1 MRKNVLVSLLAVTSA
16 STMPAW
22 ANADVD
28 QIKTDAATDWD
39 GASDLEIES
48 GLIVSP
54 SGATI
59 TQTIKELYPGTYTLT
74 AETNEN
80 AKILIDGKE
89 LAADGQFKIDAVKD
103 VTISIESKDGSQYKV
118 GGFKLTLVY
127 NFANAKKVLT
137 SMLSEAT
144 SKIYTGD
151 KAGQDLLQKASS
163 IAAKVSAIDDDKE
176 DSYAN
181 YIEYGLYA
189 ETLEESAIYQEIAK
203 FSTDVDAQ
211 ANNSSAYAEAVT
223 NDNSV
228 YNVQKAA
235 LAAAKAAVDAITDAD
250 EKAYVEAMTKDAY
263 GNISDLIED
272 YKTRAVAAYN
282 EGSAGIEFSAEKNAD
297 FVKDVTERL
306 NGYSAAITS
315 AQADHAAYV
324 EVNDAITK
332 VKGDYTKSQQE
343 IYNSLQG
350 DETHPDV
357 YEALRTEAQTKLNA
371 VYVNIMAV
379 EKANGT
385 AENHVGAAAA
395 KDDNLAKL
403 DEYTASIT
411 DLKTYYVDKANVL
424 KDAYTKAQTE
434 LKGLQD
440 RIDALKKTPGVG
452 DNAEFAET
460 INGIQDSIDEFSSTI
475 EADNKDNT
483 IDSKNYSETVR
494 KISTA
499 IDDLTSGS
507 QGAVD
512 NYNAWVA
519 VTELL
524 KGKQG
529 EFDEAKKA
537 VNALASTD
545 KKYVV
550 SGKYAAEETAIQ
562 NSIADLTKGADDA
575 LEDRKCVE
583 YQTENAAA
591 INAISAT
598 VDAYQQAAEAA
609 LAAYETIVTEVAK
622 YNEAIA
628 ELEEKVTN
636 RSVYVYAES
645 TDQKKVTYGDK
656 IDGFKATVNDITG
669 AKDEA
674 LKLAGKEHSDAL
686 IAAEGKTEGVTIV
699 ADAAAL
705 VDSYDPDKAE
715 YDKNVVTEA
724 VGKLTAQA
732 TALVDDAVDKLE
744 KFEDWST
751 DSLGLRW
758 EKEIKAEKDYVDKQ
772 IVDQRTAIAGA
783 TDTAKTDAAAAM
795 AVLAN
800 VNSALVEINDTID
813 KLIVKAKNIKAEVA
827 ANKTAKTDA
836 DKVINGIE
844 TQLLG
849 NRATIKGVV
858 ELNEDAL
865 RADEF
870 KTLVDELSD
879 KIEEQRKAV
888 NDAYT
893 SETLVAAWADSED
906 EEGNKVEGIESKL
919 NAISA
924 DVEAARE
931 AAQASTANYKAYTEM
946 SKEITRLKGLITTE
960 KAKVVEL
967 GDLGAAQTYYD
978 DLLDVTYTG
987 DLDKLQDGADNAYS
1001 EEGKR
1006 DCENFY
1012 NSKKATLKLYETNI
1026 TKVASDA
1033 KANKENYDNQ
1043 TAKHTTVSDSWSKV
1057 YYRIST
1063 SDQTSEVQGYLNRL
1077 TEQQTLLNGVNN
1089 LIDESYATGKS
1100 VDKNDEIIES
1110 LNNISAKIE
1119 EINQEQ
1125 LGGYY
1130 GAVAKDNAERYLA
1143 FTEAVEKARAD
1154 YNDAI
1159 ILIADFSALTN
1170 SDLAEVAAKYIK
1182 PANEAMSGLLTDL
1195 RDFEKTVSTEYN
1207 DKYLGVAE
1215 PDLFDANES
1224 YKKKVETD
1232 YIGVIATALSTLDN
1246 EVSGKARELLSVKL
1260 ADAESKLNAAISSLN
1275 GYDQK
1280 VIEGS
1285 FTDVKKIIADAKN
1298 ASDEKYFALSAD
1310 KHLNALDTITD
1321 EVISAGQEDAAQRE
1335 YNTIIA
1341 AAEKQIAADKE
1352 TLAGYKYEGVE
1363 NDIEAYDGAVMY
1375 YGFAKQHAEDNAG
1388 NLFGNNLDIIKATLD
1403 AYKTEAKRICD
1414 SAKAKNDNFNAE
1426 QGAYGEM
1433 MQGVADLEKAHA
1445 EAAEFVD
1452 GYVITDDCGLTDAMS
1467 RIDELRTDIEN
1478 NLSAGTCA
1486 SYKED
1491 GYASDSLSVINK
1503 IKNVY
1508 TKANTVESERLTA
1521 EIEALKGE
1529 QNKAANAAQQRGDA
1543 AEIEK
1548 VDSYIDA
1555 IKELS
1560 DNLIDMEADPN
1571 FSALDEKDKQT
1582 KYLEFET
1589 RIATMRAEL
1598 AAYYNTNLETTTIE
1612 TLNSALAEVESKY
1625 NAEYEVLDGCHTN
1638 VKADY
1643 TEALAAVKTS
1653 IDDIRAEIAE
1663 YADAGSILF
1672 YEGKLSTGIAAVE
1685 TELAKLTQKIAD
1697 AQQPYDIDTQK
1708 YGDLKDELDKLDGAL
1723 ADIIEKAGDG
1733 KYEFVNIDEASI
1745 WNEDHLVSIK
1755 SIEDRIA
1762 SDREALDER
1771 TTLLTNNS
1779 KNANAETVGKDIVAF
1794 DKGITYTELY
1804 YRIESTDEKESGLR
1818 ALYNTVG
1825 NIITNSNYTKETGDK
1840 LKKDLSELDKSIK
1853 AISYYNNKAYDN
1865 FISKDIYGND
1875 LIDEDGNPV
1884 VMAIDYMTEA
1894 VPAVWERYGELTE
1907 LLNSLKADAEYY
1919 AYILGD
1925 VNRDGSVM
1933 VDDYT
1938 EILNHVLE
1946 IETIE
1951 EGSVKYL
1958 AADVNEDGNVNIG
1971 DITGVTNIIIGN
1983 SNTGLRAAARYA
1995 AQQGGA
2001 GNIEL
2006 ATESNGDVTRVAVK
2020 INGSAAYVGAQMDI
2034 KLPAGVTLLSA
2045 TSGSSEHNLYQNTL
2059 ADGTQ
2064 RVVVSSMQNS
2074 VLCTNGE
2081 AVVWLELAGK
2091 VDGNISIDN
2100 VFASDARG
2108 IAYSIDGTGNGTT
2121 GIDGLDANKSLK
2133 DKIYSVGGQMMK
2145 TLKKGVNI
2153 LRGSDGS
2160 TKKVLRK

>member
-28 QIKTDAATDWD
+28 QIKTDAATDWE

-54 SGATI
+54 SGATV
-59 TQTIKELYPGTYTLT
+59 TQNIGKLYPGTYTLT

-89 LAADGQFKIDAVKD
+89 LAANGQFKIDAVKD

-127 NFANAKKVLT
+127 NFADAKKVLT

-151 KAGQDLLQKASS
+151 DAGKALLQEASS
-163 IAAKVSAIDDDKE
+163 LATKVSAIGDDKE

-211 ANNSSAYAEAVT
+211 ANNSSAYAEAEK
-223 NDNSV
+223 V
-228 YNVQKAA
+228 YEAQKAA
-235 LAAAKAAVDAITDAD
+235 LATAKAAVDAIADAD
-250 EKAYVEAMTKDAY
+250 EKAYVEAMTKGAY
-263 GNISDLIED
+263 DSISSKIED
-272 YKTRAVAAYN
+272 YKNRADDAYEN
-282 EGSAGIEFSAEKNAD
+282 GRAGIEFSAEKNAA
-297 FVKDVTERL
+297 FVGEVEKLL
-306 NGYSAAITS
+306 NEYSAAIES

-324 EVNDAITK
+324 EVSEAISTIK
-332 VKGDYTKSQQE
+332 TLYTTSQQE

-357 YEALRTEAQTKLNA
+357 YEALRTEAQTELNA

-385 AENHVGAAAA
+385 ADNHVGAAVG
-395 KDDNLAKL
+395 KDTNLTKL
-403 DEYTASIT
+403 AECTTSINN
-411 DLKTYYVDKANVL
+411 LKDKYVTKANAL
-424 KDAYTKAQTE
+424 KDAYTDAKAE

-440 RIDALKKTPGVG
+440 RIDALKNTPGVG
-452 DNAEFAET
+452 DNAEFTGT
-460 INGIQDSIDEFSSTI
+460 IDEIQASIDDFSGTI
-475 EADNKDNT
+475 EADNNDNT
-483 IDSKNYSETVR
+483 IDSKNYSETVS

-499 IDDLTSGS
+499 IDELTSGS
-507 QGAVD
+507 QDAVD
-512 NYNAWVA
+512 NYNAWGA
-519 VTELL
+519 VTDLL
-524 KGKQG
+524 KDKQK
-529 EFDEAKKA
+529 EFDDAKKV
-537 VNALASTD
+537 VNALVSTD

-562 NSIADLTKGADDA
+562 KSIADLTAGADDA
-575 LEDRKCVE
+575 LKYGTCVE

-591 INAISAT
+591 INEISTTIA
-598 VDAYQQAAEAA
+598 AYQQAAEAA
-609 LAAYETIVTEVAK
+609 LDAYETIVAEVTK

-628 ELEEKVTN
+628 DLEEKVTN

-656 IDGFKATVNDITG
+656 IDGFKATVKNITG

-674 LKLAGKEHSDAL
+674 LELAGKEHSDAL
-686 IAAEGKTEGVTIV
+686 IAAAALTNDVNIV
-699 ADAAAL
+699 AEAAAL
-705 VDSYDPDKAE
+705 VDIYDADKTE

-744 KFEDWST
+744 NFEDWST

-783 TDTAKTDAAAAM
+783 TETAKTDAAAAM

-865 RADEF
+865 RVDEF
-870 KTLVDELSD
+870 TTLVDELSA

-906 EEGNKVEGIESKL
+906 EEGNKVDGIESKL

-924 DVEAARE
+924 DVETARE
-931 AAQASTANYKAYTEM
+931 AAQSSTANYKAYTEM

-960 KAKVVEL
+960 KAKVGEL

-1077 TEQQTLLNGVNN
+1077 TEQQTLLNGVTN

-1110 LNNISAKIE
+1110 LKNISAEIDK
-1119 EINQEQ
+1119 INQEQ

-1143 FTEAVEKARAD
+1143 FTEAVAKARAD
-1154 YNDAI
+1154 YNNAI

-1170 SDLAEVAAKYIK
+1170 SDLAKVAADYIK

-1207 DKYLGVAE
+1207 KYLETAE

-1246 EVSGKARELLSVKL
+1246 EVSGKARELLNVKL
-1260 ADAESKLNAAISSLN
+1260 ADAEGKLNAAIASLA

-1310 KHLNALDTITD
+1310 KHLNALDTVTD

-1363 NDIEAYDGAVMY
+1363 NDIKAYDGAVMY

-1414 SAKAKNDNFNAE
+1414 AAKAKNDNFNAE

-1467 RIDELRTDIEN
+1467 RIDELRTAIEN

-1508 TKANTVESERLTA
+1508 TKANTAESERLTA

-1560 DNLIDMEADPN
+1560 VNLIDMEADPN
-1571 FSALDEKDKQT
+1571 FSALDAKDKQRE
-1582 KYLEFET
+1582 YLEFET
-1589 RIATMRAEL
+1589 RIATMRSEL
-1598 AAYYNTNLETTTIE
+1598 AAYYNANLETTTIE

-1625 NAEYEVLDGCHTN
+1625 NAEYEVLNGCHTN

-1663 YADAGSILF
+1663 YAEAGSILF

-1685 TELAKLTQKIAD
+1685 TELAKLTQEITD
-1697 AQQPYDIDTQK
+1697 AQTPYTINDAK
-1708 YGDLKDELDKLDGAL
+1708 YVELKAELDSLEASL
-1723 ADIIEKAGDG
+1723 NAVVEKIS
-1733 KYEFVNIDEASI
+1733 KYEFFDIKQYQYYIEGVRSYINYDRQTLEEANGTFSLTESSENVN
-1745 WNEDHLVSIK
+1745 K
-1755 SIEDRIA
+1755 S
-1762 SDREALDER
+1762 
-1771 TTLLTNNS
+1771 
-1779 KNANAETVGKDIVAF
+1779 VV
-1794 DKGITYTELY
+1794 ELY
-1804 YRIESTDEKESGLR
+1804 IADLDKYATYYELEQRISNSVNESGLS
-1818 ALYNTVG
+1818 ALYDKVS
-1825 NIITNSNYTKETGDK
+1825 NIIANSKYTEETRNELTTERNRLSNLIAWLYNYNSEAYTGFVNY
-1840 LKKDLSELDKSIK
+1840 DL
-1853 AISYYNNKAYDN
+1853 
-1865 FISKDIYGND
+1865 
-1875 LIDEDGNPV
+1875 DGNPLFDAETELQGV
-1884 VMAIDYMTEA
+1884 SIDYMTEA
-1894 VPAVWERYGELTE
+1894 VPAVWERYGELAE
-1907 LLNSLKADAEYY
+1907 QLNSLKADAEGY

-2020 INGSAAYVGAQMDI
+2020 INGFAAYVGAQMDI

-2074 VLCTNGE
+2074 VLGTNGE

>member
-144 SKIYTGD
+144 SKIYTEDEAG
-151 KAGQDLLQKASS
+151 KALLQKASS
-163 IAAKVSAIDDDKE
+163 LATKVAAIADDKE
-176 DSYAN
+176 DSYAK

-189 ETLEESAIYQEIAK
+189 ETLEESAIYNEIAE

-211 ANNSSAYAEAVT
+211 ANNSSAYAEAEK
-223 NDNSV
+223 V
-228 YNVQKAA
+228 YEAQKAA
-235 LAAAKAAVDAITDAD
+235 LATAKAAVDAITDAKA
-250 EKAYVEAMTKDAY
+250 KAYVDAMTKGAY
-263 GNISDLIED
+263 GTISEKIET
-272 YKTRAVAAYN
+272 YKTEADAAYAK
-282 EGSAGIEFSAEKNAD
+282 GTAGKEFSAEKNAE
-297 FVKDVTERL
+297 FVGDVTDLLKE
-306 NGYSAAITS
+306 YSDAIES
-315 AQADHAAYV
+315 AKADHAAYV
-324 EVNDAITK
+324 EVSEAIATIK
-332 VKGDYTKSQQE
+332 TLYTTSQQE

-357 YEALRTEAQTKLNA
+357 YEALRTEAQTELNA

-385 AENHVGAAAA
+385 ADNHVGAAVG
-395 KDDNLAKL
+395 KDTNLTKL
-403 DEYTASIT
+403 AECTTSINN
-411 DLKTYYVDKANVL
+411 LKDKYVTKANAL
-424 KDAYTKAQTE
+424 KDAYTDAKAE

-440 RIDALKKTPGVG
+440 RLDALKNTPGVG
-452 DNAEFAET
+452 DNAKFTGT
-460 INGIQDSIDEFSSTI
+460 IDEIQASIDDFSGTI
-475 EADNKDNT
+475 EADNNDNT
-483 IDSKNYSETVR
+483 IDSKNYSETVS

-499 IDDLTSGS
+499 IDELTSGS

-512 NYNAWVA
+512 NYNAWGA
-519 VTELL
+519 VTDLL
-524 KGKQG
+524 KDKQK
-529 EFDEAKKA
+529 EFDDAKKV
-537 VNALASTD
+537 VNALVSTD

-562 NSIADLTKGADDA
+562 KSIADLTKGADEA
-575 LEDRKCVE
+575 LKYGTCVE
-583 YQTENAAA
+583 YQTENTAA

-609 LAAYETIVTEVAK
+609 LAAYETIVTKVAE

-656 IDGFKATVNDITG
+656 IDGFKATVKNITG

-674 LKLAGKEHSDAL
+674 LELAGKEHSDAL
-686 IAAEGKTEGVTIV
+686 IAAKNKTNDVTIV
-699 ADAAAL
+699 ADVAKL
-705 VDSYDPDKAE
+705 VGSYDKDKTT
-715 YDKNVVTEA
+715 YDEDVVDIALE
-724 VGKLTAQA
+724 KLLAQA
-732 TALVDDAVDKLE
+732 TGLVKGAYDIINAYS
-744 KFEDWST
+744 WSQ
-751 DSLGLRW
+751 DELGLSHGDINN
-758 EKEIKAEKDYVDKQ
+758 KKA
-772 IVDQRTAIAGA
+772 AIEAELREQESKIES
-783 TDTAKTDAAAAM
+783 AKTESDKAAAM
-795 AVLAN
+795 AVLTS
-800 VNSALVEINDTID
+800 VTTEVSKINTKIGE
-813 KLIVKAKNIKAEVA
+813 LINEADGVKAKVQ
-827 ANKTAKTDA
+827 ANKDAKTAA

-849 NRATIKGVV
+849 NRSTIKGVE

-870 KTLVDELSD
+870 TDMVNDLNGKIGELR
-879 KIEEQRKAV
+879 QAV

-906 EEGNKVEGIESKL
+906 EEGNKVEGLESKL

-960 KAKVVEL
+960 KAKVGEL

-1077 TEQQTLLNGVNN
+1077 TEQQTLLNGVTN

-1110 LNNISAKIE
+1110 LKNISAEIDK
-1119 EINQEQ
+1119 INQEQ

-1143 FTEAVEKARAD
+1143 FTEAVAKARAD
-1154 YNDAI
+1154 YNNAI

-1170 SDLAEVAAKYIK
+1170 SDLAKVAADYIK
-1182 PANEAMSGLLTDL
+1182 SANEAMSGLLTDL

-1207 DKYLGVAE
+1207 KYLETAE

-1246 EVSGKARELLSVKL
+1246 EVSGKARELLNVKL
-1260 ADAESKLNAAISSLN
+1260 ADAEGKLNAAIASLN

-1310 KHLNALDTITD
+1310 KHLNALDTVTD

-1363 NDIEAYDGAVMY
+1363 NDIKAYEEQAVIY
-1375 YGFAKQHAEDNAG
+1375 YGFAKERAEANIG
-1388 NLFGNNLDIIKATLD
+1388 NLFEHMTTIKAWLGV
-1403 AYKTEAKRICD
+1403 YKSTAESICN

-1445 EAAEFVD
+1445 EAAKFVD

-1467 RIDELRTDIEN
+1467 RIDELRTAIEN

-1491 GYASDSLSVINK
+1491 GYASDSLSVINN

-1508 TKANTVESERLTA
+1508 TKANTKESERLTA

-1560 DNLIDMEADPN
+1560 VNLIDMEADPN
-1571 FSALDEKDKQT
+1571 FSALDAKDKQRE
-1582 KYLEFET
+1582 YLEFET
-1589 RIATMRAEL
+1589 RIATMRSEL
-1598 AAYYNTNLETTTIE
+1598 AAYYNANLETTTIE

-1625 NAEYEVLDGCHTN
+1625 NAEYKVLNGCHTN

-1663 YADAGSILF
+1663 YAEAGSILF
-1672 YEGKLSTGIAAVE
+1672 YEGKLSTGIAAVDA
-1685 TELAKLTQKIAD
+1685 ELDKLTQDIAD
-1697 AQQPYDIDTQK
+1697 AQTPYTINDAK
-1708 YGDLKDELDKLDGAL
+1708 YVELKAELDSLEASL
-1723 ADIIEKAGDG
+1723 NAVVEKIS
-1733 KYEFVNIDEASI
+1733 KYEFFDIKQYQYYIEGVRSYINYDRQTLEEANGTFSLTESSENVN
-1745 WNEDHLVSIK
+1745 K
-1755 SIEDRIA
+1755 S
-1762 SDREALDER
+1762 
-1771 TTLLTNNS
+1771 
-1779 KNANAETVGKDIVAF
+1779 VV
-1794 DKGITYTELY
+1794 ELY
-1804 YRIESTDEKESGLR
+1804 IADLDKYATYYELEQRISNSVNESGLS
-1818 ALYNTVG
+1818 ALYDKVS
-1825 NIITNSNYTKETGDK
+1825 NIIANSKYTEETRNELTTERNRLSNLIAWLYNYNSEAYTGFV
-1840 LKKDLSELDKSIK
+1840 
-1853 AISYYNNKAYDN
+1853 Y
-1865 FISKDIYGND
+1865 ND
-1875 LIDEDGNPV
+1875 LDGNPLFDAETGIQGV
-1884 VMAIDYMTEA
+1884 AIDYMTEA
-1894 VPAVWERYGELTE
+1894 VPAVWERYGELAE
-1907 LLNSLKADAEYY
+1907 QLNSLKADAEGY

-1951 EGSVKYL
+1951 EGSMKYL

-2006 ATESNGDVTRVAVK
+2006 ATESDGDVTRVAVK

-2074 VLCTNGE
+2074 VLGTNGE

>member
-28 QIKTDAATDWD
+28 QIKTDAATDWE

-54 SGATI
+54 SGATV
-59 TQTIKELYPGTYTLT
+59 TQNIGKLYPGTYTLT

-89 LAADGQFKIDAVKD
+89 LAANGQFKIDAVKD

-127 NFANAKKVLT
+127 NFANAKSVLT

-144 SKIYTGD
+144 SKIYTEDEAG
-151 KAGQDLLQKASS
+151 KALLQKASS
-163 IAAKVSAIDDDKE
+163 LATKVAAIADDKE
-176 DSYAN
+176 DSYAK

-189 ETLEESAIYQEIAK
+189 ETLEESAIYNEIAE
-203 FSTDVDAQ
+203 FSKDVDAQ
-211 ANNSSAYAEAVT
+211 ANNSSAYAEAEK
-223 NDNSV
+223 V
-228 YNVQKAA
+228 YEAQKAA
-235 LAAAKAAVDAITDAD
+235 LATAKAAVDAITDAKA
-250 EKAYVEAMTKDAY
+250 KAYVDAMTKGAY
-263 GNISDLIED
+263 GTISEKIET
-272 YKTRAVAAYN
+272 YKTEADAAYAK
-282 EGSAGIEFSAEKNAD
+282 GTAGKEFSAEKNAE
-297 FVKDVTERL
+297 FVGDVTDLLKE
-306 NGYSAAITS
+306 YSDAIES
-315 AQADHAAYV
+315 AKADHAAYV
-324 EVNDAITK
+324 EVSEAIATIK
-332 VKGDYTKSQQE
+332 TLYTTSQQE

-371 VYVNIMAV
+371 IYVNIMAV

-385 AENHVGAAAA
+385 DENHVGAAAA

-411 DLKTYYVDKANVL
+411 DLKTYYVDKANAL
-424 KDAYTKAQTE
+424 KEAYTNAQAK

-440 RIDALKKTPGVG
+440 RIDALKNTPGVG
-452 DNAEFAET
+452 DNADFTET
-460 INGIQDSIDEFSSTI
+460 INEIQASIDAFSGTI

-483 IDSKNYSETVR
+483 IDSKNYSETVS

-499 IDDLTSGS
+499 IDELTSGS

-512 NYNAWVA
+512 NYNAWGA
-519 VTELL
+519 VTDLL
-524 KGKQG
+524 KDKQK
-529 EFDEAKKA
+529 EFDDAKKV
-537 VNALASTD
+537 VNALVSTD

-562 NSIADLTKGADDA
+562 KSIADLTKGADEA
-575 LEDRKCVE
+575 LKYGTCVE
-583 YQTENAAA
+583 YQTENTAA

-609 LAAYETIVTEVAK
+609 LAAYETIVTKVAE

-656 IDGFKATVNDITG
+656 IDGFKATVKNITG

-674 LKLAGKEHSDAL
+674 LELAGKEHSDAL
-686 IAAEGKTEGVTIV
+686 IAAKNKTNDVTIV
-699 ADAAAL
+699 ADVAKL
-705 VDSYDPDKAE
+705 VGSYDKDKTT
-715 YDKNVVTEA
+715 YDEDVVDIALE
-724 VGKLTAQA
+724 KLLAQA
-732 TALVDDAVDKLE
+732 TGLVKGAYDIINAYS
-744 KFEDWST
+744 WSQ
-751 DSLGLRW
+751 DELGLSHGDINN
-758 EKEIKAEKDYVDKQ
+758 KKA
-772 IVDQRTAIAGA
+772 AIEAELREQESKIES
-783 TDTAKTDAAAAM
+783 AKTESDKAAAM
-795 AVLAN
+795 AVLTS
-800 VNSALVEINDTID
+800 VTTEVSKINTKIGE
-813 KLIVKAKNIKAEVA
+813 LINEADGVKAKVQ
-827 ANKTAKTDA
+827 ANKDAKTAA

-849 NRATIKGVV
+849 NRSTIKGVE

-870 KTLVDELSD
+870 TDMVNDLNGKIGELR
-879 KIEEQRKAV
+879 QAV

-906 EEGNKVEGIESKL
+906 EEGNKVEGLESKL

-960 KAKVVEL
+960 KAKVGEL

-1077 TEQQTLLNGVNN
+1077 TEQQTLLNGVTN

-1110 LNNISAKIE
+1110 LKNISAEIDK
-1119 EINQEQ
+1119 INQEQ

-1143 FTEAVEKARAD
+1143 FTEAVAKARAD
-1154 YNDAI
+1154 YNNAI

-1170 SDLAEVAAKYIK
+1170 SDLAKVAADYIK
-1182 PANEAMSGLLTDL
+1182 SANEAMSGLLTDL

-1207 DKYLGVAE
+1207 KYLETAE

-1246 EVSGKARELLSVKL
+1246 EVSGKARELLNVKL
-1260 ADAESKLNAAISSLN
+1260 ADAEGKLNAAIASLN

-1310 KHLNALDTITD
+1310 KHLNALDTVTD

-1363 NDIEAYDGAVMY
+1363 NDIKAYEEQAVIY
-1375 YGFAKQHAEDNAG
+1375 YGFAKERAEANIG
-1388 NLFGNNLDIIKATLD
+1388 NLFEHMTTIKAWLGV
-1403 AYKTEAKRICD
+1403 YKSTAESICN

-1445 EAAEFVD
+1445 EAAKFVD

-1467 RIDELRTDIEN
+1467 RIDELRTAIEN

-1491 GYASDSLSVINK
+1491 GYASDSLSVINN

-1508 TKANTVESERLTA
+1508 TKANTKESERLTA

-1560 DNLIDMEADPN
+1560 VNLIDMEADPN
-1571 FSALDEKDKQT
+1571 FSALDAKDKQRE
-1582 KYLEFET
+1582 YLEFET
-1589 RIATMRAEL
+1589 RIATMRSEL
-1598 AAYYNTNLETTTIE
+1598 AAYYNANLETTTIE

-1625 NAEYEVLDGCHTN
+1625 NAEYEVLNGCHTN

-1663 YADAGSILF
+1663 YAEAGSILF

-1685 TELAKLTQKIAD
+1685 TELAKLTQEITD
-1697 AQQPYDIDTQK
+1697 AQTPYTINDAK
-1708 YGDLKDELDKLDGAL
+1708 YVELKAELDSLEASL
-1723 ADIIEKAGDG
+1723 NAVVEKIS
-1733 KYEFVNIDEASI
+1733 KYEFFDIKQYQYYIEGVRSYINYDRQTLEEANGTFSLTESSENVN
-1745 WNEDHLVSIK
+1745 K
-1755 SIEDRIA
+1755 S
-1762 SDREALDER
+1762 
-1771 TTLLTNNS
+1771 
-1779 KNANAETVGKDIVAF
+1779 VV
-1794 DKGITYTELY
+1794 ELY
-1804 YRIESTDEKESGLR
+1804 IADLDKYATYYELEQRISNSVNESGLS
-1818 ALYNTVG
+1818 ALYDKVS
-1825 NIITNSNYTKETGDK
+1825 NIIANSKYTEETRNELTTERNRLSNLIAWLYNYNSEAYTGFVNY
-1840 LKKDLSELDKSIK
+1840 DL
-1853 AISYYNNKAYDN
+1853 
-1865 FISKDIYGND
+1865 
-1875 LIDEDGNPV
+1875 DGNPLFDAETELQGV
-1884 VMAIDYMTEA
+1884 SIDYMTEA
-1894 VPAVWERYGELTE
+1894 VPAVWERYGELAE
-1907 LLNSLKADAEYY
+1907 QLNSLKADAEGY

-1946 IETIE
+1946 VETIE

-2074 VLCTNGE
+2074 VLGTNGE

>member
-28 QIKTDAATDWD
+28 QIKTDAATDWE

-54 SGATI
+54 SGATV
-59 TQTIKELYPGTYTLT
+59 TQNIGKLYPGTYTLT

-89 LAADGQFKIDAVKD
+89 LAANGQFKIDAVKD

-127 NFANAKKVLT
+127 NFANAKSVLT

-144 SKIYTGD
+144 SKIYTEDEAG
-151 KAGQDLLQKASS
+151 KALLQKASS
-163 IAAKVSAIDDDKE
+163 LATKVAAIADDKE
-176 DSYAN
+176 DSYAK

-189 ETLEESAIYQEIAK
+189 ETLEESAIYNEIAE
-203 FSTDVDAQ
+203 FSKDVDAQ

-235 LAAAKAAVDAITDAD
+235 LATAKAAVDAITDAD
-250 EKAYVEAMTKDAY
+250 EKAYVEAMTKGAY
-263 GNISDLIED
+263 DSISSKIED
-272 YKTRAVAAYN
+272 YKNRADDAYEN
-282 EGSAGIEFSAEKNAD
+282 GRAGIEFSAEKNAA
-297 FVKDVTERL
+297 FVGEVEKLL
-306 NGYSAAITS
+306 NEYSAAIES

-324 EVNDAITK
+324 EVSEAISTIK
-332 VKGDYTKSQQE
+332 TLYTTSQQE

-371 VYVNIMAV
+371 IYVNIMAV

-385 AENHVGAAAA
+385 ADNHVGAAVG
-395 KDDNLAKL
+395 KDTNLTKLAECTTSINNLKDKYVTKANALKKAYTNALAK
-403 DEYTASIT
+403 
-411 DLKTYYVDKANVL
+411 
-424 KDAYTKAQTE
+424 

-440 RIDALKKTPGVG
+440 RLDALKNTPGVG
-452 DNAEFAET
+452 DNAEFTGT
-460 INGIQDSIDEFSSTI
+460 IDEIQASIDDFSGTI
-475 EADNKDNT
+475 EADNNDNT
-483 IDSKNYSETVR
+483 IDSKNYSETVS

-499 IDDLTSGS
+499 IDKLTSGS

-519 VTELL
+519 VTDLL
-524 KGKQG
+524 KDKQK
-529 EFDEAKKA
+529 EFDDAKKV
-537 VNALASTD
+537 VNALVSTD

-562 NSIADLTKGADDA
+562 KSIADLTEGANKA
-575 LEDRKCVE
+575 LKYGTCVE

-591 INAISAT
+591 INEISTTIA
-598 VDAYQQAAEAA
+598 AYQQAAEAA
-609 LAAYETIVTEVAK
+609 LDAYETIVAEVTK

-628 ELEEKVTN
+628 DLEEKVTN

-656 IDGFKATVNDITG
+656 IDGFKATVKNITG

-674 LKLAGKEHSDAL
+674 LELAGKEHSDAL
-686 IAAEGKTEGVTIV
+686 IAAKNKTNDVTIV
-699 ADAAAL
+699 ADVAKL
-705 VDSYDPDKAE
+705 VGSYDKDKTT
-715 YDKNVVTEA
+715 YDEDVVDIALE
-724 VGKLTAQA
+724 KLLAQA
-732 TALVDDAVDKLE
+732 TGLVKGAYDIINAYS
-744 KFEDWST
+744 WSQ
-751 DSLGLRW
+751 DELGLSHGDINN
-758 EKEIKAEKDYVDKQ
+758 KKA
-772 IVDQRTAIAGA
+772 AIEAELREQESKIES
-783 TDTAKTDAAAAM
+783 AKTESDKAAAM
-795 AVLAN
+795 AVLTS
-800 VNSALVEINDTID
+800 VTTEVSKINTKIGE
-813 KLIVKAKNIKAEVA
+813 LINEADGVKAKVQ
-827 ANKTAKTDA
+827 ANKDAKTAA

-849 NRATIKGVV
+849 NRSTIKGVE

-870 KTLVDELSD
+870 TDMVNDLNGKIGELR
-879 KIEEQRKAV
+879 QAV

-906 EEGNKVEGIESKL
+906 EEGNKVEGLESKL

-960 KAKVVEL
+960 KAKVGEL

-1077 TEQQTLLNGVNN
+1077 TEQQTLLNGVTN

-1110 LNNISAKIE
+1110 LKNISAEIDK
-1119 EINQEQ
+1119 INQEQ

-1143 FTEAVEKARAD
+1143 FTEAVAKARAD
-1154 YNDAI
+1154 YNNAI

-1170 SDLAEVAAKYIK
+1170 SDLAKVAADYIK
-1182 PANEAMSGLLTDL
+1182 SANEAMSGLLTDL

-1207 DKYLGVAE
+1207 KYLETAE

-1246 EVSGKARELLSVKL
+1246 EVSGKARELLNVKL
-1260 ADAESKLNAAISSLN
+1260 ADAEGKLNAAIASLN

-1310 KHLNALDTITD
+1310 KHLNALDTVTD

-1363 NDIEAYDGAVMY
+1363 NDIKAYEEQAVIY
-1375 YGFAKQHAEDNAG
+1375 YGFAKERAEANIG
-1388 NLFGNNLDIIKATLD
+1388 NLFEHMTTIKAWLGV
-1403 AYKTEAKRICD
+1403 YKSTAESICN

-1445 EAAEFVD
+1445 EAAKFVD

-1467 RIDELRTDIEN
+1467 RIDELRTAIEN

-1491 GYASDSLSVINK
+1491 GYASDSLSVINN

-1508 TKANTVESERLTA
+1508 TKANTKESERLTA

-1560 DNLIDMEADPN
+1560 VNLIDMEADPN
-1571 FSALDEKDKQT
+1571 FSALDAKDKQRE
-1582 KYLEFET
+1582 YLEFET
-1589 RIATMRAEL
+1589 RIATMRSEL
-1598 AAYYNTNLETTTIE
+1598 AAYYNANLETTTIE

-1625 NAEYEVLDGCHTN
+1625 NAEYEVLNGCHTN

-1663 YADAGSILF
+1663 YAEAGSILF

-1685 TELAKLTQKIAD
+1685 TELAKLTQEITD

-1708 YGDLKDELDKLDGAL
+1708 YGDLKDELDELDGAL
-1723 ADIIEKAGDG
+1723 AYIIEKAGDG

-1762 SDREALDER
+1762 SDRDALDGR
-1771 TTLLTNNS
+1771 STLLTNNS
-1779 KNANAETVGKDIVAF
+1779 KNANAETVSKDIVAF

-1804 YRIESTDEKESGLR
+1804 YRIESTDKNKSGLR

-1853 AISYYNNKAYDN
+1853 AISYYNNEAYDN

-1894 VPAVWERYGELTE
+1894 VPAVWERYGELVKQ
-1907 LLNSLKADAEYY
+1907 LSNLKEVAVDS

-1946 IETIE
+1946 VETIE

-1983 SNTGLRAAARYA
+1983 SNTGLRAAACYA

-2074 VLCTNGE
+2074 VLGTNGE

>member
-28 QIKTDAATDWD
+28 QIKTDAATDWE

-54 SGATI
+54 SGATV
-59 TQTIKELYPGTYTLT
+59 TQNIGKLYPGTYTLT

-89 LAADGQFKIDAVKD
+89 LAANGQFKIDAVKD

-127 NFANAKKVLT
+127 NFANAKSVLT

-144 SKIYTGD
+144 SKIYTEDEAG
-151 KAGQDLLQKASS
+151 KALLQKASS
-163 IAAKVSAIDDDKE
+163 LATKVAAIADDKE
-176 DSYAN
+176 DSYAK

-189 ETLEESAIYQEIAK
+189 ETLEESAIYNEIAE
-203 FSTDVDAQ
+203 FSKDVDAQ
-211 ANNSSAYAEAVT
+211 ANNSSAYAEAEK
-223 NDNSV
+223 V
-228 YNVQKAA
+228 YEAQKAA
-235 LAAAKAAVDAITDAD
+235 LATAKAAVDAITDAKA
-250 EKAYVEAMTKDAY
+250 KAYVDAMTKGAY
-263 GNISDLIED
+263 GTISEKIET
-272 YKTRAVAAYN
+272 YKTEADAAYAK
-282 EGSAGIEFSAEKNAD
+282 GTAGKEFSAEKNAE
-297 FVKDVTERL
+297 FVGDVTDLLKE
-306 NGYSAAITS
+306 YSDAIES
-315 AQADHAAYV
+315 AKADHAAYV
-324 EVNDAITK
+324 EVSEAIATIK
-332 VKGDYTKSQQE
+332 TLYTTSQQE

-371 VYVNIMAV
+371 IYVNIMAV

-385 AENHVGAAAA
+385 DENHVGAAAA

-411 DLKTYYVDKANVL
+411 DLKTYYVDKANAL
-424 KDAYTKAQTE
+424 KEAYTNAQAK

-440 RIDALKKTPGVG
+440 RIDALKNTPGVG
-452 DNAEFAET
+452 DNADFTET
-460 INGIQDSIDEFSSTI
+460 INEIQASIDAFSGTI

-483 IDSKNYSETVR
+483 IDSKNYSETVS

-499 IDDLTSGS
+499 IDELTSGS

-512 NYNAWVA
+512 NYNAWGA
-519 VTELL
+519 VTDLL
-524 KGKQG
+524 KDKQK
-529 EFDEAKKA
+529 EFDDAKKV
-537 VNALASTD
+537 VNALVSTD

-562 NSIADLTKGADDA
+562 KSIADLTKGADEA
-575 LEDRKCVE
+575 LKYGTCVE
-583 YQTENAAA
+583 YQTENTAA

-609 LAAYETIVTEVAK
+609 LAAYETIVTKVAE

-656 IDGFKATVNDITG
+656 IDGFKATVKNITG

-674 LKLAGKEHSDAL
+674 LELAGKEHSDAL
-686 IAAEGKTEGVTIV
+686 IAAKNKTNDVTIV
-699 ADAAAL
+699 ADVAKL
-705 VDSYDPDKAE
+705 VGSYDKDKTT
-715 YDKNVVTEA
+715 YDEDVVDIALE
-724 VGKLTAQA
+724 KLLAQA
-732 TALVDDAVDKLE
+732 TGLVKGAYDIINAYS
-744 KFEDWST
+744 WSQ
-751 DSLGLRW
+751 DELGLSHGDINN
-758 EKEIKAEKDYVDKQ
+758 KKA
-772 IVDQRTAIAGA
+772 AIEAELREQESKIES
-783 TDTAKTDAAAAM
+783 AKTESDKAAAM
-795 AVLAN
+795 AVLTS
-800 VNSALVEINDTID
+800 VTTEVSKINTKIGE
-813 KLIVKAKNIKAEVA
+813 LINEADGVKAKVQ
-827 ANKTAKTDA
+827 ANKDAKTAA

-849 NRATIKGVV
+849 NRSTIKGVE

-870 KTLVDELSD
+870 TDMVNDLNGKIGELR
-879 KIEEQRKAV
+879 QAV

-906 EEGNKVEGIESKL
+906 EEGNKVEGLESKL

-960 KAKVVEL
+960 KAKVGEL

-1077 TEQQTLLNGVNN
+1077 TEQQTLLNGVTN

-1110 LNNISAKIE
+1110 LKNISAEIDK
-1119 EINQEQ
+1119 INQEQ

-1143 FTEAVEKARAD
+1143 FTEAVAKARAD
-1154 YNDAI
+1154 YNNAI

-1170 SDLAEVAAKYIK
+1170 SDLAKVAADYIK
-1182 PANEAMSGLLTDL
+1182 SANEAMSGLLTDL

-1207 DKYLGVAE
+1207 KYLETAE

-1246 EVSGKARELLSVKL
+1246 EVSGKARELLNVKL
-1260 ADAESKLNAAISSLN
+1260 ADAEGKLNAAIASLN

-1310 KHLNALDTITD
+1310 KHLNALDTVTD

-1363 NDIEAYDGAVMY
+1363 NDIKAYEEQAVIY
-1375 YGFAKQHAEDNAG
+1375 YGFAKERAEANIG
-1388 NLFGNNLDIIKATLD
+1388 NLFEHMTTIKAWLGV
-1403 AYKTEAKRICD
+1403 YKSTAESICN

-1445 EAAEFVD
+1445 EAAKFVD

-1467 RIDELRTDIEN
+1467 RIDELRTAIEN

-1491 GYASDSLSVINK
+1491 GYASDSLSVINN

-1508 TKANTVESERLTA
+1508 TKANTKESERLTA

-1560 DNLIDMEADPN
+1560 VNLIDMEADPN
-1571 FSALDEKDKQT
+1571 FSALDAKDKQRE
-1582 KYLEFET
+1582 YLEFET
-1589 RIATMRAEL
+1589 RIATMRSEL
-1598 AAYYNTNLETTTIE
+1598 AAYYNANLETTTIE

-1625 NAEYEVLDGCHTN
+1625 NAEYKVLNGCHTN

-1663 YADAGSILF
+1663 YAEAGSILF

-1685 TELAKLTQKIAD
+1685 TELAKLTQDIAD
-1697 AQQPYDIDTQK
+1697 AQTPYTINDAK
-1708 YGDLKDELDKLDGAL
+1708 YVELKAELDSLEASL
-1723 ADIIEKAGDG
+1723 NAVVEKIS
-1733 KYEFVNIDEASI
+1733 KYEFFDIKQYQYYIEGVRSYINYDRQTLEEANGTFSLTESSENVN
-1745 WNEDHLVSIK
+1745 K
-1755 SIEDRIA
+1755 S
-1762 SDREALDER
+1762 
-1771 TTLLTNNS
+1771 
-1779 KNANAETVGKDIVAF
+1779 VV
-1794 DKGITYTELY
+1794 ELY
-1804 YRIESTDEKESGLR
+1804 IADLDKYATYYELEQRISNSVNESGLS
-1818 ALYNTVG
+1818 ALYDKIS
-1825 NIITNSNYTKETGDK
+1825 NIIANSKYTEETRNELTTERNRLSNLIAWLYNYNSEAYTGFVNY
-1840 LKKDLSELDKSIK
+1840 DL
-1853 AISYYNNKAYDN
+1853 
-1865 FISKDIYGND
+1865 
-1875 LIDEDGNPV
+1875 DGNPLFDAETELQGV
-1884 VMAIDYMTEA
+1884 SIDYMTEA
-1894 VPAVWERYGELTE
+1894 VPAVWERYGELAE
-1907 LLNSLKADAEYY
+1907 QLNSLKADAEGY

-1951 EGSVKYL
+1951 EGSMKYL

-2074 VLCTNGE
+2074 VLGTNGE